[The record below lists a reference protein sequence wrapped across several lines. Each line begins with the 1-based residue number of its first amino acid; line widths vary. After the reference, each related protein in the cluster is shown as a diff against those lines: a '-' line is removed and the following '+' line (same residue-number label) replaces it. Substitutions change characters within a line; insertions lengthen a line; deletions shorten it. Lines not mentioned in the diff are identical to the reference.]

1 MKVLIFLFL
10 LNTSTAWSQSV
21 PAVPTEDMTIQWAF
35 SATGS
40 LSPNVRLRIMNETHP
55 LYDLLK
61 KSLPEYRHTF
71 FFGTVNRIEQELK
84 SKPRV
89 CYAASTGYENR
100 LAFSYLTPIAILP
113 APLLVMRRE
122 TAEKYKDPEGF
133 ISLSQLVKNK
143 KITGTM
149 VDSRS
154 YGSKIDKLL
163 LQGNIKH
170 NVLTPL
176 GENTIRMVQ
185 NRRADFTLEFVFI
198 LEGLIETGHF
208 NKDLIALPLSDLR
221 EGITLYVACSR
232 SAEGLK
238 IVKKIEQFVRSSID
252 TPAYRQALLHTGP
265 STDQGKIFE
274 KQVDLFIKTRKQA
287 PSTIL

>member
-1 MKVLIFLFL
+1 MKYFIVLFLFGGFE
-10 LNTSTAWSQSV
+10 SAWAQQI
-21 PAVPTEDMTIQWAF
+21 PAEKETIQWAF
-35 SATGS
+35 SATGKIPES
-40 LSPNVRLRIMNETHP
+40 LRLRIMNETHP
-55 LYDLLK
+55 LYELLK
-61 KSLPEYRHTF
+61 KNLQEYQHKY

-113 APLLVMRRE
+113 APLLVLRKE
-122 TAEKYKDPEGF
+122 TAEKFKDAEGF
-133 ISLSQLVKNK
+133 ISLSQLLKDKNL
-143 KITGTM
+143 TGIM

-185 NRRADFTLEFVFI
+185 SRRADFTLEFGYI
-198 LEGLIETGHF
+198 IEGLVESEKF
-208 NKDLIALPLSDLR
+208 DKNLVALPMSDLR

-232 SAEGLK
+232 TPDGLK
-238 IVKKIEQFVRSSID
+238 IAKKIEQFVHTTIE
-252 TPAYRQALLHTGP
+252 TPEYRQALLHTGP
-265 STDQGKIFE
+265 AKDTGKLFE
-274 KQVDLFIKTRKQA
+274 KQVDLFIKQRKQA
-287 PSTIL
+287 PSEIH